1 MRSPSEHA
9 VLAKRFDAAG
19 HTLQQSSS
27 LRLMW
32 AGFLGILV
40 WGTIAPLLGS
50 ILPTLRER
58 AGLSLTGSGG
68 LFVALSSGM
77 VVASLAAGV
86 LLDRFGKK
94 FVLCAAAGLIAAA
107 LMLLEFARS
116 YPALVVLAFTLGAG
130 GSALVTGAHGL
141 LADLHPGH
149 RSAALNLLD
158 VFFGV
163 GAFVTSFVIVP
174 LQRSGGLAA
183 VLFVLAAMT
192 GLVLLYLATVVFPS
206 PRHARDF
213 SMAEARRILVSSA
226 FLVPAL
232 IIFLYVG
239 TEQSIF
245 DWQVTF
251 LLGRFSMDRVT
262 AARALSWFP
271 VAIMIGRIVN
281 NRLLMRVSPLPVL
294 LASTLGAAA
303 GLAAIMVIPDSV
315 VASAVL
321 SLVGLFMA
329 SIFPTTLGVLSG
341 RFADLSGT
349 ALGLAIT
356 FGWFGSFIVSPT
368 FGFVAHTTGGTPDYS
383 RGYFVIVGSAAAMAL
398 MTTVLTRQRARGEA
412 FNTNSESGPVARSGE
427 RE

>member
-1 MRSPSEHA
+1 MRFRADDALP
-9 VLAKRFDAAG
+9 AKRFD
-19 HTLQQSSS
+19 TSS

-58 AGLSLTGSGG
+58 AGLSLTGSSGM
-68 LFVALSSGM
+68 FVALSSGM

-86 LLDRFGKK
+86 LLDSLGKK
-94 FVLCAAAGLIAAA
+94 VVLCAAVALIAAA
-107 LMLLEFARS
+107 LVFLEFARS
-116 YPALVVLAFTLGAG
+116 YPALVALAFVVGAG

-141 LADLHPGH
+141 LADLNPGH
-149 RSAALNLLD
+149 RAAALNLLD

-163 GAFVTSFVIVP
+163 GAFVTSFAIVP
-174 LQRSGGLAA
+174 LQRRGGLAA
-183 VLFVLAAMT
+183 VLFVLAAMA
-192 GLVLLYLATVVFPS
+192 GAVLIYFATVVFPP

-213 SMAEARRILVSSA
+213 SIVEARRILVSPA

-232 IIFLYVG
+232 IVFLYVG

-262 AARALSWFP
+262 AARVLSWFP
-271 VAIMIGRIVN
+271 VAIMIGRLVN

-294 LASTLGAAA
+294 LGSTIGAAA
-303 GLAAIMVIPDSV
+303 GLAAILVIDNTIA
-315 VASAVL
+315 ASAMLFV
-321 SLVGLFMA
+321 VGLFMA
-329 SIFPTTLGVLSG
+329 SIFPTTLGILSG

-356 FGWFGSFIVSPT
+356 FGWFGSFIVSPA
-368 FGFVAHTTGGTPDYS
+368 FGFVAHAAGGGTPDYS
-383 RGYFVIVGSAAAMAL
+383 RGYLVIIGSAAAMVL
-398 MTTVLTRQRARGEA
+398 MTTALIRERTRGRVQLASPIGDVVRL
-412 FNTNSESGPVARSGE
+412 SSE

>member
-1 MRSPSEHA
+1 LTAAQRVKILAPPAMPSTTAHA
-9 VLAKRFDAAG
+9 GVAKRFDSG
-19 HTLQQSSS
+19 S

-68 LFVALSSGM
+68 MFVALSSGM

-86 LLDRFGKK
+86 LLDKLGKK
-94 FVLCAAAGLIAAA
+94 AVLCAAVTLIAAA
-107 LMLLEFARS
+107 LVLLEFARS
-116 YPALVVLAFTLGAG
+116 YPLLVMLAFVLGAG

-141 LADLHPGH
+141 LADLNPEH
-149 RSAALNLLD
+149 RAAALNLLD

-163 GAFVTSFVIVP
+163 GAFVTAFAIVP

-183 VLFVLAAMT
+183 VLFVLAGMAAAV
-192 GLVLLYLATVVFPS
+192 LVYFATVAFP
-206 PRHARDF
+206 PPGHARDF
-213 SMAEARRILVSSA
+213 SVAHAPRLLWSPA

-232 IIFLYVG
+232 IVFLYVG

-251 LLGRFSMDRVT
+251 LLGRFSMDKVT
-262 AARALSWFP
+262 AARVLSWFP
-271 VAIMIGRIVN
+271 VAIMIGRLVN
-281 NRLLMRVSPLPVL
+281 NRLLMRVSPIPVL
-294 LASTLGAAA
+294 LGSTLGAAVC
-303 GLAAIMVIPDSV
+303 LAVLLVIDNPV
-315 VASAVL
+315 AASAMLFVC
-321 SLVGLFMA
+321 GLFMA

-341 RFADLSGT
+341 RFADVSGT

-356 FGWFGSFIVSPT
+356 FGWFGSFIVSPA
-368 FGFVAHTTGGTPDYS
+368 FGFVAHAAGGAAPDYS
-383 RGYFVIVGSAAAMAL
+383 RGYFVIIGSAAAMVV
-398 MTTVLTRQRARGEA
+398 MTTALARKGSGVLFLTPSQARGE
-412 FNTNSESGPVARSGE
+412 
-427 RE
+427 